1 MAHTYTNLLT
11 HIVFSTKDR
20 HPMLIPELRTRLFP
34 YLGGIIRQLHGTA
47 LSIGGPDDHVH
58 LLVKL
63 HPSISVASVLD
74 KLKSSSS
81 GWIHRKWPER
91 WSFAWQEGYGA
102 FSVSPSHLPAV
113 MKYIAGQEE
122 HHRRVSFQDEFIE
135 LLKKYGIEYD
145 ERYIW
150 K

>member
-1 MAHTYTNLLT
+1 MGHTYTSLVT

-20 HPMLIPELRTRLFP
+20 HPLLHSELRTHLFP

-47 LSIGGPDDHVH
+47 LSIGGPDAHVH

-63 HPSISVASVLD
+63 HPSTSVASVLD

-91 WSFAWQEGYGA
+91 RSLAWQEGYGA
-102 FSVSPSHLPAV
+102 FGVSPSHVSVL

-122 HHRRVSFQDEFIE
+122 HHRRVSFQEELIE
-135 LLKKYGIEYD
+135 LLEKYGIEYD